1 MAERALDDTDLERIT
16 RELRDELY
24 HLRAITRELRNR
36 SVSLARSYDE
46 SLKRTEARIAELE
59 AGKTTTTPRE
69 GSGHGT
75 KRNRNEERE
84 EARAGQR

>member
-1 MAERALDDTDLERIT
+1 MTERELEDIA

-36 SVSLARSYDE
+36 SVTLARSYDE

-59 AGKTTTTPRE
+59 AAGKTTTTPRE

-75 KRNRNEERE
+75 NGRTT
-84 EARAGQR
+84 EARQEAHAGHR

>member
-1 MAERALDDTDLERIT
+1 MAERALADIE

-36 SVSLARSYDE
+36 SVTLARSYDE

-75 KRNRNEERE
+75 RWDRTEERE
-84 EARAGQR
+84 EAGAGQR

>member
-1 MAERALDDTDLERIT
+1 MSGHELDDTDLERIR

-24 HLRAITRELRNR
+24 HLRAITREMRNR
-36 SVSLARSYDE
+36 SNTLARSFDE

-75 KRNRNEERE
+75 KRHSEAKERVG
-84 EARAGQR
+84 AG